1 MLSINNKE
9 IGERFKN
16 IRLNLKYSQKDLAE
30 LLEIHQTAISDIE
43 KGKTNPSFNI
53 IKALSLNFK
62 DLNIDWLLTGR
73 GDDYIDSSFLKSEIG
88 TPKKVHLINEMVHL
102 SGEKHRPKNID
113 LSEKNIDLSGKND
126 IKRAKKVEMPSGVPL
141 LPFDAFAGVGSEL
154 LEGYDFAS
162 IEERYE
168 VPLFKGLHIDFMIPV
183 KGSSMYPKYASGD
196 VVACR
201 LITELLYIQWNKT
214 YVLDTITNGTIIKKL
229 KPGNADGYVLCI
241 SHNTQYDPFEIPL
254 SDVRNIALIV
264 GVIRLE

>member
-1 MLSINNKE
+1 MLNITPQA

-16 IRLNLKYSQKDLAE
+16 IRLNLKYSQSDLAE

-53 IKALSLNFK
+53 IKALSLKFK

-73 GDDYIDSSFLKSEIG
+73 GDEYINSSFLRSEIG
-88 TPKKVHLINEMVHL
+88 TGNLVQVNRDLVQV
-102 SGEKHRPKNID
+102 SGE
-113 LSEKNIDLSGKND
+113 ND
-126 IKRAKKVEMPSGVPL
+126 IKRAKKVEGPSGVPL
-141 LPFDAFAGVGSEL
+141 LPFDAFAGVGSDL
-154 LEGYDFAS
+154 LEGYDFAA
-162 IEERYE
+162 IEERYD

-241 SHNTQYDPFEIPL
+241 SHNVQYDPFEIPL
-254 SDVRNIALIV
+254 SDVRNIAMVV